1 MNHLFILILFTL
13 SGPLLGCWGQSFYY
27 INNQSQKKEPVISLI
42 NFFEKEIIIKNSKDP
57 HVYCNILNDT
67 FKNHDI
73 DTKHY
78 LTDKTVF
85 EELYLCDSRAVSFG
99 LFIKKAQFT
108 QGMAKNICTKIDSKF
123 YLISDVTPK
132 SFTYVK
138 GGIIRINGKNFCK
151 AAFDTQMDEIEL
163 TKCITNEDIKS
174 YFKDFVNPLGHQ
186 EVFSEVFHNSKQKIE
201 TLILCFK
208 KLNIQKKIKIP
219 KDLIHNYFIP
229 AILNERFEGKFKEVN
244 TIFIDAILDHNK
256 EQEMAYIKTPIHDT
270 IQQFFLSGESIKSFD
285 ENSRTAFINFL
296 NQNK

>member
-13 SGPLLGCWGQSFYY
+13 SGPLLGCWGQSFDCP
-27 INNQSQKKEPVISLI
+27 NNQSQEKEPVTSLI
-42 NFFEKEIIIKNSKDP
+42 NFFEKEIIIKNNTAPD
-57 HVYCNILNDT
+57 VYCNTLNEI
-67 FKNHDI
+67 FKNDDI
-73 DTKHY
+73 DTKY
-78 LTDKTVF
+78 YRTNKTTF
-85 EELYLCDSRAVSFG
+85 EELYLCDSRAASFG
-99 LFIKKAQFT
+99 LFIKNATFRKC
-108 QGMAKNICTKIDSKF
+108 MAKNICTKIDSKF

-151 AAFDTQMDEIEL
+151 KAFDTQLDEIQL

-174 YFKDFVNPLGHQ
+174 YFEDFFNPFGHQ
-186 EVFSEVFHNSKQKIE
+186 EVFTKTFNDSKQKIE

-208 KLNIQKKIKIP
+208 KLNVKKKIKIP

-244 TIFIDAILDHNK
+244 
-256 EQEMAYIKTPIHDT
+256 
-270 IQQFFLSGESIKSFD
+270 SESIKSFD